1 MLLKTFLS
9 LFLFLPFLAAQQ
21 DSVRS
26 YALPPVYISATK
38 TALSPLQVSSTI
50 SSIEQTEIR
59 AKSTFTLYDVI
70 KDEFGLTLARYGG
83 PGQLSYIYTRGAAA
97 SQTLITLDGVE
108 LNMVNDPTNTV
119 DLANIMLD
127 NIERIE
133 IVRGPQSTLYGS
145 EAFGGIINLFSRG
158 GNSDKDSYFFTAEG
172 GSYSSYRGS
181 AGLNGAYNNLT
192 YSLQTSRYITEGF
205 SSAAESDGN
214 TEKDGTKNFNL
225 LSTVGYLFTPSL
237 KLTFTGKYT
246 EADTDLDQTGGKFG
260 DDPSYIFA
268 LQETAFKTGLSYEL
282 NKDNRVTASASYIRN
297 FRKYSFD
304 STFNNPA
311 SSHSSYDGN
320 KFRTELLGDFILN
333 DALRLTAGAETEKEE
348 AISDYF
354 NNGPFGIYS
363 STFPKKS
370 LLTASGFL
378 QAQAELYKNLSGS
391 YGIRLDNQER
401 FGNAVTFRI
410 AQGYLIESISTKL
423 KFTYGNAYKAP
434 SLFYLYDPAY
444 GNADLKPEK
453 SSGWEAGL
461 EHYLSSPSSHIGLTY
476 FRTDYKELFGFDA
489 TFRAV
494 NVNAAEAYGAELYFR
509 GEISPV
515 LTIKANYTWMKT
527 ADKSPGSADENKPL
541 LRRPEHK
548 LGLNATWQA
557 SEKALVNL
565 QAVFTGIREDKDF
578 STWPATRKELS
589 SYTLVNAA
597 VSYRA
602 YSFVTVFARAENLLN
617 ASYQEVLG
625 YGHPE
630 ISFYGGIRFD
640 I

>member
-1 MLLKTFLS
+1 M
-9 LFLFLPFLAAQQ
+9 LFLPFLAAQQ

-50 SSIEQTEIR
+50 SSIEQKEIS
-59 AKSTFTLYDVI
+59 AKSAFTLYDVM

-97 SQTLITLDGVE
+97 SQTLITLDGIE

-158 GNSDKDSYFFTAEG
+158 GGSNGSRYFVTAEG
-172 GSYSSYRGS
+172 GSYSSYRAS
-181 AGLNGAYNNLT
+181 AGLNGTYNKLN

-214 TEKDGTKNFNL
+214 TEKDGTKNFNV
-225 LSTVGYLFTPSL
+225 LSTISYLAAPSL
-237 KLTFTGKYT
+237 TLSFTGKYT
-246 EADTDLDQTGGKFG
+246 EADTDLDQTGGRFG
-260 DDPSYIFA
+260 DDPSYLFS
-268 LQETAFKTGLSYEL
+268 LQEMGLRSGLVYEL
-282 NKDNRVTASASYIRN
+282 NPAARLSASASYIRN
-297 FRKYSFD
+297 FRTYKFD
-304 STFNNPA
+304 STLYNPA

-320 KFRTELLGDFILN
+320 KFRTEVQGDFTLS
-333 DALRLTAGAETEKEE
+333 DAVRLTAGAETEKEE

-354 NNGPFGIYS
+354 SNGPFGIYS

-370 LLTASGFL
+370 VLTASGFL
-378 QAQAELYKNLSGS
+378 QAQAELFKNLSGS

-401 FGNAVTFRI
+401 FGNAVTFRV
-410 AQGYLIESISTKL
+410 AQGYLIEAISTKI

-444 GNADLKPEK
+444 GNSDLKPEK

-489 TFRAV
+489 LFRAV
-494 NVNAAEAYGAELYFR
+494 NVNSAEAYGAELYYR
-509 GEISPV
+509 GDITSA
-515 LTIKANYTWMKT
+515 LSIKANYTWMKT
-527 ADKSPGSADENKPL
+527 SDTSPGSDDENKPL

-548 LGLNATWQA
+548 LGLNVTWQA
-557 SEKALVNL
+557 AEKALVNF
-565 QAVFTGIREDKDF
+565 QAVFTGSREDKDF
-578 STWPATRKELS
+578 STWPATRKELTA
-589 SYTLVNAA
+589 YTLVNAA
-597 VSYRA
+597 ASYEV
-602 YSFVTVFARAENLLN
+602 YSHITLFARAENLLN
-617 ASYQEVLG
+617 TSYQEVLG
-625 YGHPE
+625 YGHPVR
-630 ISFYGGIRFD
+630 SYYGGVRLDF
-640 I
+640 

>member
-9 LFLFLPFLAAQQ
+9 FVLLLPFLSAQQ

-50 SSIEQTEIR
+50 SSIEQREIR
-59 AKSTFTLYDVI
+59 AKSAFTLYDVI

-83 PGQLSYIYTRGAAA
+83 PGQLSYVYTRGAAA
-97 SQTLITLDGVE
+97 SQTLITLDGIE

-158 GNSDKDSYFFTAEG
+158 GNKAGNSYFVTAEG
-172 GSYSSYRGS
+172 GSYASYRGS
-181 AGLNGAYNNLT
+181 TGLNGTYSNFT

-214 TEKDGTKNFNL
+214 TEKDGTKNFNI
-225 LSTVGYLFTPSL
+225 LSTVNYLFTPSL
-237 KLTFTGKYT
+237 KFSFTGKYT

-260 DDPSYIFA
+260 DDPSYLFN
-268 LQETAFKTGLSYEL
+268 LEEMGLKSSLLYTL
-282 NKDNRVTASASYIRN
+282 NSENRVTASASYIRN

-304 STFNNPA
+304 STLNNPT
-311 SSHSSYDGN
+311 SSYSSYDGN
-320 KFRTELLGDFILN
+320 KFRAELQGDFTLS
-333 DALRLTAGAETEKEE
+333 DVVSLTAGAETEKEE
-348 AISDYF
+348 AVSDYF
-354 NNGPFGIYS
+354 SDGPFGIYS
-363 STFPKKS
+363 SAFPKKS
-370 LLTASGFL
+370 VLTASAFL
-378 QAQAELYKNLSGS
+378 QAQAELFKNLSGS

-410 AQGYLIESISTKL
+410 AQGYLIEAISTKL

-489 TFRAV
+489 SFRAV
-494 NVNAAEAYGAELYFR
+494 NVNSAEAYGAELYYR
-509 GEISPV
+509 GDLTSV
-515 LTIKANYTWMKT
+515 LSIKANYTWMKT
-527 ADKSPGSADENKPL
+527 SDTSPGSDDQNKPL

-548 LGLNATWQA
+548 LGINATWQA
-557 SEKALVNL
+557 HEKALVNL
-565 QAVFTGIREDKDF
+565 QAIFTGSREDKDF

-589 SYTLVNAA
+589 AYTLINAA
-597 VSYRA
+597 VSYEV
-602 YSFVTVFARAENLLN
+602 YNHITLFARAENLLN

-630 ISFYGGIRFD
+630 RSFYGGFRLDF
-640 I
+640 

>member
-1 MLLKTFLS
+1 MLFKTFLS
-9 LFLFLPFLAAQQ
+9 LLFFLPFLAAQQ

-38 TALSPLQVSSTI
+38 TAISPLQVSSTI
-50 SSIEQTEIR
+50 SSVEQTEIR
-59 AKSTFTLYDVI
+59 AKSAFTLYDVI

-97 SQTLITLDGVE
+97 SQTLITLDGIE

-145 EAFGGIINLFSRG
+145 EAFGGIINLFSKSGNRE
-158 GNSDKDSYFFTAEG
+158 GNSYYATAEG
-172 GSYSSYRGS
+172 GSYSSYRAS

-214 TEKDGTKNFNL
+214 TEKDGTKNFNI
-225 LSTVGYLFTPSL
+225 LSTLNYHVTPAL
-237 KLTFTGKYT
+237 KLSFTGKYT
-246 EADTDLDQTGGKFG
+246 DADTDLDQTGGKFG
-260 DDPSYIFA
+260 DDPSYLFN
-268 LQETAFKTGLSYEL
+268 LEEMGLKTGLLYEL
-282 NKDNRVTASASYIRN
+282 SEGSRVTASASYIRN
-297 FRKYSFD
+297 FRKYKFD
-304 STFNNPA
+304 STLYNPA
-311 SSHSSYDGN
+311 SSYSSYDGN
-320 KFRTELLGDFILN
+320 KFRTEVLGDFTLT
-333 DALRLTAGAETEKEE
+333 DAIRLTAGAETEKEE

-354 NNGPFGIYS
+354 YNGPFGIYS

-370 LLTASGFL
+370 VLTASGFL

-410 AQGYLIESISTKL
+410 AQGYLIEAISTKL

-489 TFRAV
+489 AFKAV
-494 NVNAAEAYGAELYFR
+494 NVNSAEAYGTELYYR
-509 GEISPV
+509 GEITTS

-527 ADKSPGSADENKPL
+527 ADTSPGSDDQNKPL

-548 LGLNATWQA
+548 LGINAVWQA
-557 SEKALVNL
+557 MPNVLVNL
-565 QAVFTGIREDKDF
+565 QAVYTGIREDKDF
-578 STWPATRKELS
+578 STWPAARRELRA
-589 SYTLVNAA
+589 YTLLNAA
-597 VSYRA
+597 VSYEV
-602 YSFVTVFARAENLLN
+602 YNHITLFARAENLLN
-617 ASYQEVLG
+617 AVYQEVLG

-630 ISFYGGIRFD
+630 RSFYGGFRLDF
-640 I
+640 